1 MATVSGGVGDDR
13 NSGAGNPGISRRTML
28 IGGGAGAGLLI
39 AWGIWPRHY
48 APNLVAVQGEHVLH
62 AFLKIGTDGHVAVVV
77 PQAEMGQGV
86 YTALPQ
92 ILADELGADWRTVG
106 VEPAPVGP
114 LYANELLVAEGVEG
128 ALPAGLRT
136 IGGWAARQVAIRAS
150 LAMTGGSTSI
160 RAFEDRFREAG
171 AIART
176 LLCMAAADRWNVDP
190 TVCDT
195 ADGFVVSG
203 QERLRFGELAAAA
216 AALAPPGDIVL
227 RGAMPPRS
235 PPRLDMPAKIDGTA
249 RYAADVRLPDMVYAS
264 LRHGPHGDTRLAGV
278 DNAAADRIPGML
290 AVVENPGWVAAVATN
305 WWAANRALDAMRPR
319 FATKGPLP
327 DSASIDAALS
337 AALAEEGTRFTEI
350 GDVEAVFAEGGGITA
365 EYSVPLAVHAAIE
378 PMAATA
384 RISGDRL
391 EVWMPTQAA
400 GIARAAAAR
409 AIGFDEDAVTIYPM
423 LLGGSFG
430 RKIET
435 EAAEQAA
442 ILALRMK
449 RPVQLMWSRGEDIAR
464 DRFRPPARGRMAAR
478 MRRDGRLLG
487 WRARIAA
494 PPTFAELSA
503 RLMPGTG
510 GGSGAE
516 AAAVEGA
523 VPAYAIPAIA
533 IDHHPADIGVST
545 GMWRSV
551 AHSYTAFFTECFVDE
566 LAHVANVEPLSFRMQ
581 MLGGSRRLAHCLSTV
596 TALGGWEGGVP
607 GSGQGIAAHSAFGS
621 HVAML
626 AEVHV
631 DGAGQVV
638 VDRIVAVVDCG
649 RTINDD
655 IVLQQIEGGILWGM
669 AAALGATTGF
679 TRGLA
684 DIRNFD
690 ALGLPILAT
699 TPEIVV
705 RIVRSSE
712 PPGGVGELAVPP
724 VAPAIANALFAVTG
738 RRYRSLPLS
747 IRS

>member
-1 MATVSGGVGDDR
+1 VGSDPNSGG
-13 NSGAGNPGISRRTML
+13 SGPGISRRGVL

-39 AWGIWPRHY
+39 AWGIWPRRY
-48 APNLVAVQGEHVLH
+48 APNLVAASGEHVFH
-62 AFLKIGTDGHVAVVV
+62 AFLKIGEDGRIAVVV

-106 VEPAPVGP
+106 VEPAPIGQ

-128 ALPAGLRT
+128 AMPAGLRA
-136 IGGWAARQVAIRAS
+136 IAGWAARQVAIRSS

-190 TVCDT
+190 TICDT
-195 ADGFVVSG
+195 ADGFVVDG
-203 QERLRFGELAAAA
+203 DQRLRFGELAAAA
-216 AALAPPGDIVL
+216 AALTPPDEIVL
-227 RGAMPPRS
+227 RGPVPPRS

-249 RYAADVRLPDMVYAS
+249 RYAADVRLPDMVYAAV
-264 LRHGPHGDTRLAGV
+264 RHGPHGNARLAGI
-278 DNAAADRIPGML
+278 DKAAADRIPGVL
-290 AVVENPGWVAAVATN
+290 AVVETPGWAAAVATN
-305 WWAANRALDAMRPR
+305 WWAANRALAAMRPR
-319 FATKGPLP
+319 FATSGALP
-327 DSASIDAALS
+327 DSASIDAALT
-337 AALAEEGTRFTEI
+337 AALAGEGTRFTSI
-350 GDVEAVFAEGGGITA
+350 GDVEAVFAEGGGLTA
-365 EYSVPLAVHAAIE
+365 EYAVPLAVHAAIE

-391 EVWMPTQAA
+391 EVWMPTQAT

-409 AIGFDEDAVTIYPM
+409 AIGYAEDAVTIYPM

-449 RPVQLMWSRGEDIAR
+449 RPVQLMWSRAEDIAR
-464 DRFRPPARGRMAAR
+464 DRFRPPARARLAAR
-478 MRRDGRLLG
+478 MRRDGQLLG

-494 PPTFAELSA
+494 PSTFAELSA
-503 RLMPGTG
+503 RLMPGIGSG
-510 GGSGAE
+510 GGAE
-516 AAAVEGA
+516 LAAVEGA
-523 VPAYAIPAIA
+523 VPPYAIPAVA
-533 IDHHPADIGVST
+533 VDHHPADIGVST
-545 GMWRSV
+545 GMWRGV
-551 AHSYTAFFTECFVDE
+551 AHSYTAFFTESFVDE
-566 LAHVANVEPLSFRMQ
+566 LARLANVEPLSFRMQ
-581 MLGGSRRLAHCLSTV
+581 MLGGSRRLAHCLATV

-626 AEVHV
+626 AEVRV
-631 DGAGQVV
+631 GGAGVI

-669 AAALGATTGF
+669 AAALGATTGL
-679 TRGLA
+679 TGGVA
-684 DIRNFD
+684 DARNFD
-690 ALGLPILAT
+690 ALALPTLAT

-705 RIVRSSE
+705 RIVRSPK

-724 VAPAIANALFAVTG
+724 VAPAIANALFAATG
-738 RRYRSLPLS
+738 RRHRSLPLR
-747 IRS
+747 IAP

>member
-1 MATVSGGVGDDR
+1 VGDDR
-13 NSGAGNPGISRRTML
+13 NNEVAGAGISRRTLL
-28 IGGGAGAGLLI
+28 IGGGAGVGLLI
-39 AWGIWPRHY
+39 AWGLWPRHY
-48 APNLVAVQGEHVLH
+48 LPNVITTPGEHVLN
-62 AFLKIGTDGHVAVVV
+62 AFVKIGEDGHVAVVV

-92 ILADELGADWRTVG
+92 ILADELGAEWRTIS

-114 LYANELLVAEGVEG
+114 LYANELIVQEG
-128 ALPAGLRT
+128 AAHSLPAGLRT
-136 IGGWAARQVAIRAS
+136 IGGWAARQVAIRSS
-150 LAMTGGSTSI
+150 LAITGGSTSI

-176 LLCMAAADRWNVDP
+176 LLCMVAADRWNVDP
-190 TVCDT
+190 TACDT
-195 ADGFVVSG
+195 ADGFVVRG
-203 QERLRFGELAAAA
+203 EERLRFGELAAAA
-216 AALAPPGDIVL
+216 SALTPPDTIVQRGPAAPH
-227 RGAMPPRS
+227 S

-249 RYAADVRLPDMVYAS
+249 RYAADVRLPDMVYAAA
-264 LRHGPHGDTRLAGV
+264 RHGPHGDTRLAGI
-278 DNAAADRIPGML
+278 DKAAADRIPGVL
-290 AVVENPGWVAAVATN
+290 AVFENPGWAAAVATN

-319 FATKGPLP
+319 FAITGPLP
-327 DSASIDAALS
+327 DSASIDAALI
-337 AALAEEGTRFTEI
+337 AALAADGTRFTDI
-350 GDVEAVFAEGGGITA
+350 GDVEAVFAGGGGITA
-365 EYSVPLAVHAAIE
+365 EYGVPLAVHAAIE

-409 AIGFDEDAVTIYPM
+409 AIGYAEDAVTIYPM

-464 DRFRPPARGRMAAR
+464 DRFRPPARARLAAR
-478 MRRDGRLLG
+478 MRRDGQLLG

-494 PPTFAELSA
+494 PATFAELSA
-503 RLMPGTG
+503 RLMPRMAG
-510 GGSGAE
+510 GNGAE

-523 VPAYAIPAIA
+523 VPPYVIPALA
-533 IDHHPADIGVST
+533 VDHHPADIGVST
-545 GMWRSV
+545 GMWRGV

-566 LAHVANVEPLSFRMQ
+566 LAHVANIEPLSFRMQ

-607 GSGQGIAAHSAFGS
+607 GSGQGIACHSAFGS

-626 AEVHV
+626 TEVHV
-631 DGAGQVV
+631 GGAGVV

-669 AAALGATTGF
+669 AATLGAATGF
-679 TRGLA
+679 TGGVA
-684 DIRNFD
+684 NARNFD
-690 ALGLPILAT
+690 ALHLPTLAT

-705 RIVRSSE
+705 RIVRSTE
-712 PPGGVGELAVPP
+712 PPGGVGELAVPT
-724 VAPAIANALFAVTG
+724 VAPAIANALFAATG
-738 RRYRSLPLS
+738 RRHRSLPLKV
-747 IRS
+747 